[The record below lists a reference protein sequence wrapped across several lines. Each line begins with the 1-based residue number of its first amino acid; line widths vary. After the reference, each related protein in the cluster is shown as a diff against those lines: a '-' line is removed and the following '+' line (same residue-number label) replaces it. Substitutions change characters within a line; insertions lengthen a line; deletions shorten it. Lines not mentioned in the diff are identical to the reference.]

1 MKKNNSSLSEQ
12 QKFMKMAI
20 AEAKQARILDEVP
33 IGAIVV
39 HDGQVIGR
47 GHNMREKFQDVTYHA
62 EMLAIMEACTN
73 LGSWRLED
81 CDLYVTLEPC
91 IMCSGAIINAR
102 IKNVYYGAADP
113 KAGAVDSLY
122 HLLSDSRLNH
132 QVHVHSGILGD
143 ECSQMLKNFF
153 REIRRRRKEARR
165 KNKTNL

>member
-73 LGSWRLED
+73 LGSWR
-81 CDLYVTLEPC
+81 
-91 IMCSGAIINAR
+91 GAIINAR

-132 QVHVHSGILGD
+132 QVNVHSGILGD

>member
-62 EMLAIMEACTN
+62 EMLAIM
-73 LGSWRLED
+73 
-81 CDLYVTLEPC
+81 
-91 IMCSGAIINAR
+91 
-102 IKNVYYGAADP
+102 
-113 KAGAVDSLY
+113 
-122 HLLSDSRLNH
+122 
-132 QVHVHSGILGD
+132 
-143 ECSQMLKNFF
+143 
-153 REIRRRRKEARR
+153 
-165 KNKTNL
+165 